1 MLALMQWDLETE
13 APKMALNRASK
24 TLESISELSYNMVVN
39 DEFKKMIY
47 DIDVEKLNEIDKKL
61 ILETRKEIFE
71 KMGKIPVEEFSKYTG
86 LKTIATMKWQEA
98 KQNNCIKEYN
108 YI

>member
-1 MLALMQWDLETE
+1 MEKIKKVLDKQRALNHMLALTQWDLETE

-61 ILETRKEIFE
+61 I
-71 KMGKIPVEEFSKYTG
+71 
-86 LKTIATMKWQEA
+86 
-98 KQNNCIKEYN
+98 
-108 YI
+108 